1 MSLSNDKNGKKR
13 DSAEKNRQYGRREK
27 NTSSAKGKKVRF
39 EPEVTHRDSKAAVS
53 EEEKFFNSYS
63 RFGSSISEKHPEKR
77 TKAKKDE
84 STPQTSAKIRELNPR
99 QRKIRTTVLYI
110 VMFVVIVAA
119 AFAFSFTI
127 IFKTNNIEVIG
138 ETPYTAEQIIDASGL
153 HNGDNIFLSRKKA
166 AARNIVDTFP
176 YIESAEITFKIPGT
190 QVIKVE
196 GAIPSYEVSINGGYV
211 VVSSKGRV
219 LAHNEE
225 RTQSIPLLKGVRVK
239 DTEVG
244 AYIKF
249 EKSATQQILA
259 DLINSINDNDIP
271 GIYGI
276 DISNAANIKLNYGN
290 RITILLGVPE
300 DVGYKLRTAMAIIEN
315 ELSETDK
322 GDLDVSLANS
332 DRKASYFTPIYSN
345 TITIEETVKSTDS
358 DNPNNSSGIL
368 SEGQ

>member
-1 MSLSNDKNGKKR
+1 MSLSNNKNGKKR
-13 DSAEKNRQYGRREK
+13 SSAEQNRQNGRGGK
-27 NTSSAKGKKVRF
+27 AASSVKGKKVSSGSEITR
-39 EPEVTHRDSKAAVS
+39 RGSKGTVS
-53 EEEKFFNSYS
+53 EEEKFFDSYS
-63 RFGSSISEKHPEKR
+63 RFGSNVSGKSSEK
-77 TKAKKDE
+77 KAKTKKNE
-84 STPQTSAKIRELNPR
+84 NIPQSSAKIRELNPR

-110 VMFVVIVAA
+110 VMFVIIVAA
-119 AFAFSFTI
+119 ALAFSFTI

-138 ETPYTAEQIIDASGL
+138 ETPYTADQIIDASGL
-153 HNGDNIFLSRKKA
+153 HKGDNIFLSRKKA
-166 AARNIVDTFP
+166 AAKNIVDAFP

-225 RTQSIPLLKGVRVK
+225 RTPSIPLLKGVRVK

-358 DNPNNSSGIL
+358 DNSNNSSDTK